1 MGQHGTGLL
10 FSEPASA
17 LFEIIARHVF
27 PGKEKTCVDIY
38 ADVFR
43 ALTLAN
49 DLLDKAL
56 MKLSVSVFDI
66 SLPSQ
71 HLVFVFDAPKWLL
84 MRPASVPALWNEE
97 MCCSAAS
104 RRCCYSAIRN
114 SESSSFGCYSFCP
127 LPARPGVSLQLLQVR
142 HTSLCVLIWE
152 EIFIH
157 LSSCPS
163 AVDAQLSLMQ
173 TERRGAGHF
182 LPHLRAGKVWKS
194 EGSCAFGAISL
205 FFFFFWVQEKHVAG
219 WSSQA

>member
-1 MGQHGTGLL
+1 
-10 FSEPASA
+10 
-17 LFEIIARHVF
+17 
-27 PGKEKTCVDIY
+27 
-38 ADVFR
+38 
-43 ALTLAN
+43 
-49 DLLDKAL
+49 

-205 FFFFFWVQEKHVAG
+205 FFFFLGAREARSWVVQSGLKTDVLITAVQFWF
-219 WSSQA
+219 WSIQNYNFTITTVTSDCFFCICNQQ

>member
-1 MGQHGTGLL
+1 MCLTFRSHLNIWCLFLMPQNGSSWGQRLCQLSGT
-10 FSEPASA
+10 
-17 LFEIIARHVF
+17 R
-27 PGKEKTCVDIY
+27 K
-38 ADVFR
+38 
-43 ALTLAN
+43 
-49 DLLDKAL
+49 
-56 MKLSVSVFDI
+56 
-66 SLPSQ
+66 
-71 HLVFVFDAPKWLL
+71 
-84 MRPASVPALWNEE
+84 
-97 MCCSAAS
+97 CCSAAS

-163 AVDAQLSLMQ
+163 AVEAQLSLMQ

-205 FFFFFWVQEKHVAG
+205 FFFFWVQEKHVAG